1 MGNNRNVA
9 FWVVLFLLIVV
20 LFNVFSTGSS
30 SMQSREVPF
39 SEFVKNVA
47 GGEIK
52 AVTLDGEKVRFT
64 GPDNREQFTI
74 RPGDADVTNLLIAND
89 VAIRAEQQETSGL
102 QSFLMTVFPFLLLI
116 GVWIYFM
123 NRMQGGGR
131 GGAMGF
137 GKSKAK
143 LLTEK
148 QGRVTFDDVA
158 GIDEAK
164 EELEEIVEFLRNPQK
179 FSKLGGKIPT
189 GALLVGPPGTGKSML
204 ARRLPTILPGM
215 TEEEAIEMANDTT
228 YGLTNYVQTQDP
240 QKANRMARK
249 LRSGMVEMN
258 GKPRGA
264 GAPFGGMKQSG
275 NGREAGAWG
284 IEDFLEIKAV
294 SDWAV

>member
-20 LFNVFSTGSS
+20 LFNVFSNGSS
-30 SMQSREVPF
+30 GIQSREVPF
-39 SEFVKNVA
+39 SEFVKNVT
-47 GGEIK
+47 GGQIQ

-64 GPDNREQFTI
+64 GPDKREQFTI

-158 GIDEAK
+158 GIDEAA
-164 EELEEIVEFLRNPQK
+164 EAPPNHVHLYRRSILAEHRENREIGLETLVTHVLVHEIGHHFGLSDED
-179 FSKLGGKIPT
+179 
-189 GALLVGPPGTGKSML
+189 MH
-204 ARRLPTILPGM
+204 
-215 TEEEAIEMANDTT
+215 AIEDA
-228 YGLTNYVQTQDP
+228 
-240 QKANRMARK
+240 A
-249 LRSGMVEMN
+249 E
-258 GKPRGA
+258 
-264 GAPFGGMKQSG
+264 
-275 NGREAGAWG
+275 
-284 IEDFLEIKAV
+284 
-294 SDWAV
+294 